1 MYKFNTGKLM
11 QTRAVAETC
20 KENLQ
25 FEEEVTTVVKRY
37 LNRDWGDL
45 DPEDKEMNDRAV
57 ITGDDRILA
66 AYHTC
71 EGKIYI
77 ITEWDRS
84 YTTILFA
91 DEY

>member
-1 MYKFNTGKLM
+1 MYKFNTGKMM

-20 KENLQ
+20 KENLK
-25 FEEEVTTVVKRY
+25 FAEEISAAVKRY

-45 DPEDKEMNDRAV
+45 DTEDKEMNDRAV
-57 ITGDDRILA
+57 IAGDDRILA
-66 AYHTC
+66 VYHTC
-71 EGKIYI
+71 KGKIYI

-91 DEY
+91 EEY